1 MRRDLITRTVTA
13 TKVTV
18 KVINPATD
26 EITTKDVVLG
36 KAIED
41 SDKIAKLVKK
51 QLKDSTDV
59 FVGVVATEKLEK
71 LYGITVEDFIAHSIE
86 LDPTTREEIQ
96 K

>member
-26 EITTKDVVLG
+26 EISTKEVVLG
-36 KAIED
+36 KAVED
-41 SDKIAKLVKK
+41 ADKVTKLVKK
-51 QLKDSTDV
+51 QLNDSEV

-86 LDPTTREEIQ
+86 LDPATREAIQ